1 MEEESIFYP
10 STLQNVF
17 QVEKFLEEAQEYI
30 RKNVAGRAIVACSGG
45 LDSTIVAILS
55 NRAIGSMSTAVFI
68 DTGFIRIGEKER
80 TEAIFRK
87 FGLNFRIIDASS
99 TFIQG
104 LKGVT
109 DPESKRK
116 IIGRIFIEE
125 FENIAREIGAESLMQ
140 GTIAPDWIESGGGV
154 RDVIKSHHNVGGL
167 PEKMKLKLVEPL
179 RDLYKD
185 EIREIAKYLGLEF
198 SKQPFPGP
206 GLAVRILG
214 NITEERIA
222 IIKRVTEIV
231 ENEVETRLKG
241 SLPWQYFAVL
251 TPVRTTGV
259 HGDKRSYGETIAIRM
274 FETSDAMS
282 GTFSKPPWDFLDHLS
297 TRITNSVTEVNRVVY
312 DITNKPPATIEWE

>member
-99 TFIQG
+99 AFIQG

>member
-55 NRAIGSMSTAVFI
+55 NRAIGSMSTGVFI

-99 TFIQG
+99 AFIQG